1 MSESKAI
8 ETPGRV
14 DLTDLR
20 LMPAWVGGIGKEA
33 PAQKYRDYE
42 ERSPS
47 RGGDRGDRGGDRG
60 RGKPFGE
67 RGPRPGGDK
76 FGGRGGDR
84 GNKGDRRGAPPVF
97 EPREPIPND
106 IVVTVEVEAKA
117 TDALAA
123 HIRSTGRAFSMFD
136 ASRLVLESGDRF
148 HVKFQCAPER
158 TSGLFRVEST
168 GAVYLSRD
176 EALKQSLSGDA
187 LDSFYRM
194 EEIELE
200 EPKGEFKSVGV
211 CGMSGHLFGP
221 PSHHSYQTS
230 ILRHHREQF
239 SNMALEDYKRR
250 IRVGSDPE
258 MVAKWKEQQ
267 RKGTRWIYLK
277 GEVVEGQEPLAF
289 NTRAEMEAHY
299 RRNHADTAVTEV
311 REAQVPGQGKTS
323 DLSSP
328 LVVLLRRAVENA
340 RNHLFEFSQRLG
352 NELERRGLKLF
363 KRRSGKLFVSRVKPR
378 AVDPGV
384 IFSERIKSIVEAVR
398 HLPGISISKLV
409 EAVALSPEAAET
421 PAPEATE
428 GAPAEPGQ
436 LTEAQIAV
444 MKDLR
449 WLADE
454 GYVIEYSDNAVYL
467 GVQGETPATPKP
479 PKEKAAA
486 VETPKTET
494 VTPDPTP
501 ESEPPAPEAEAEA
514 EAPEIEATTEA
525 SPAEAINEEIAPDAE
540 TPA

>member
-8 ETPGRV
+8 ESSGRV
-14 DLTDLR
+14 DLSDLR

-33 PAQKYRDYE
+33 PAQKFKDYE
-42 ERSPS
+42 ERGPS
-47 RGGDRGDRGGDRG
+47 RGGDRGDRGGERG

-84 GNKGDRRGAPPVF
+84 GNKGDRRGAPPTF
-97 EPREPIPND
+97 EPREPIPTD
-106 IVVTVEVEAKA
+106 IIVSVEVEERA
-117 TDALAA
+117 TDALAS

-176 EALKQSLSGDA
+176 EALKQSLSGNA

-200 EPKGEFKSVGV
+200 EPKGEFKSIGV
-211 CGMSGHLFGP
+211 CGISGHLFGP

-230 ILRHHREQF
+230 ILRQHREQF

-250 IRVGSDPE
+250 VRVESDPE
-258 MVAKWKEQQ
+258 LVAKWKEQQ

-277 GEVVEGQEPLAF
+277 GEVVEGQEPLSF

-299 RRNHADTAVTEV
+299 RRNHADTAIAEV
-311 REAQVPGQGKTS
+311 REAQVPGKGKTS

-352 NELERRGLKLF
+352 SELERRGLKLF

-378 AVDPGV
+378 AIDPGV
-384 IFSERIKSIVEAVR
+384 IFSERIKSIVETVR

-409 EAVALSPEAAET
+409 DAIVIS
-421 PAPEATE
+421 PEATE
-428 GAPAEPGQ
+428 LPASAEPASSEAGQ
-436 LTEAQIAV
+436 LTEAQISV

-479 PKEKAAA
+479 PKEKAAEA
-486 VETPKTET
+486 DSPKVESV
-494 VTPDPTP
+494 VTPDSTP
-501 ESEPPAPEAEAEA
+501 EIETSAPEAD
-514 EAPEIEATTEA
+514 IEATVVEALTTEA
-525 SPAEAINEEIAPDAE
+525 SPAEAISEEI
-540 TPA
+540 PAHEEKQ